1 MFRLCR
7 KFASLGSVIGLVWPG
22 SLSCEPVERER
33 VRLAELLAQPER
45 YEGRL
50 VRVRG
55 NYRYGFEWDELYCD
69 PMDKQKRV
77 WLHLPVDAGD
87 RLQRQLAKLPKW
99 NGTISAVFNGV
110 WLTNGPYGHNGH
122 PFGLQVVA
130 VEDVKVV
137 SKSSAF
143 PEWLREKERAR
154 LAKCSGD

>member
-1 MFRLCR
+1 M
-7 KFASLGSVIGLVWPG
+7 GLVWVG
-22 SLSCEPVERER
+22 RLSSEPVAAER

-55 NYRYGFEWDELYCD
+55 NYRYGFEWEELYCD

-87 RLQRQLAKLPKW
+87 RLHRQLARLPKG
-99 NGTISAVFNGV
+99 NGTIVAIFTGV
-110 WLTNGPYGHNGH
+110 WLTSGPYGHNGH

-143 PEWLREKERAR
+143 PEGMKDRERAR
-154 LAKCSGD
+154 LVKCSGD